1 MPKKRGKKYIEAV
14 KKVEQAVASNG
25 NGGLSP
31 DAACAVVRDTSSSKF
46 DATVEAHI
54 RLGVDPRHAEQ
65 MVRGSVVLP
74 NGTGKKVRVAVFAA
88 GDRATEAREAG
99 ADFVGGD
106 DMVKRVADGWTD
118 FDAAIATPDMMA
130 KVGPLGKTLGPRGL
144 MPNPKSG
151 TVTNDVGRAVREF
164 RGGRV
169 EYRTDRVGNVHV
181 PIGKASFERAQL
193 LENFRAVIDE
203 LMRAKP
209 AAAKGRYIRS
219 ITVASTM
226 GPGVKVDPANARVAD
241 EELAAT
247 A

>member
-14 KKVEQAVASNG
+14 KKVEQAMASNG

-31 DAACAVVRDTSSSKF
+31 ETACAVVRDTSSSKF

-151 TVTNDVGRAVREF
+151 TVTNDVGRAVREAK
-164 RGGRV
+164 GGKV
-169 EYRTDRVGNVHV
+169 EFRTDKFGIVHV
-181 PIGKASFERAQL
+181 PIGKVSFEPAQL
-193 LENFRAVIDE
+193 SQNLTTLVDALVRN
-203 LMRAKP
+203 KP
-209 AAAKGRYIRS
+209 AASKGQYLRTFFLTATQGPSVPVDVKEAAKLH
-219 ITVASTM
+219 TAS
-226 GPGVKVDPANARVAD
+226 
-241 EELAAT
+241 
-247 A
+247 